1 MLNLAPDVAHGTMG
15 KEPQALVLRARES
28 AHMCVFW

>member
-1 MLNLAPDVAHGTMG
+1 MLGLAPDLANRTMG

-28 AHMCVFW
+28 NEMYVSY

>member
-1 MLNLAPDVAHGTMG
+1 MLDLAPDLAHATMG

-28 AHMCVFW
+28 IRICESG